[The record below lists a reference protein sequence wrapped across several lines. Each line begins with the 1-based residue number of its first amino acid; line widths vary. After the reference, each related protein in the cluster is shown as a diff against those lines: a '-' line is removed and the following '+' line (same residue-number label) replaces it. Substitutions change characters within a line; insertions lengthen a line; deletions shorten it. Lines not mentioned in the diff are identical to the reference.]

1 MVKSLQKI
9 FRPLFMGSLLFAFV
23 IPFLSLIFWSIGK
36 DWSWPNLLPAERTL
50 EFWRYL
56 FNPYSKIG
64 ESVWTSVLLS
74 GVVTLIVTI
83 ISIPAS
89 RILALEEFRGK
100 NLVETLIFLPI
111 IVPPIAVVMGVH
123 LIFIRIGWSDT
134 FLGVVMAHLIPTTSY
149 MVRTLKTVFTVLGK
163 KMEEQADALGANG
176 WQTFWHVTFPMII
189 PGVITGGILVFLI
202 SLSQYLL
209 TFLIGGGR
217 VMTLPL
223 VLFPYV
229 TSGNRPMAAVLSI
242 LFTVPG
248 IFVIL
253 ITEFWLKRRYQDI
266 DLYFV

>member
-1 MVKSLQKI
+1 MVRGLKKLLL
-9 FRPLFMGSLLFAFV
+9 PLFVFAIFFAFA
-23 IPFLSLIFWSIGK
+23 IPFLSLILWSVGK
-36 DWSWPNLLPAERTL
+36 DWSWPKLLPAEFTGQ
-50 EFWRYL
+50 FWTYL
-56 FNPYSKIG
+56 FDTYSKTG
-64 ESVWTSVLLS
+64 ESVTTSILLA
-74 GVVTLIVTI
+74 GVVTLIVI
-83 ISIPAS
+83 VISIPAG
-89 RILALEEFRGK
+89 RILALEEFKGK
-100 NLVETLIFLPI
+100 NLIETLIFLPI
-111 IVPPIAVVMGVH
+111 IVPPIAVVMGIH
-123 LIFIRIGWSDT
+123 LIFIRMGFADT
-134 FLGVVMAHLIPTTSY
+134 FFGVVLAHLIPTTSY
-149 MVRTLKTVFTVLGK
+149 MVRILKTVFTVLGR

-202 SLSQYLL
+202 SLGQYLL

-217 VMTLPL
+217 VVTLPL